1 MNNYNLKT
9 EQLNFY
15 QILQVEQNATTEV
28 IRKAYKKLS
37 LKYHP
42 DKQIK
47 TTLTEEEK
55 NMNFIIIRDAYETL
69 IDLKKRETYDK
80 YLTNHKKKYTNFN
93 DIIYDLKNISTN
105 KEYIIFMNILDNKI
119 KNSLLNNIK
128 IDELLIQ
135 INYINFIDILQ
146 IINNFKILDI
156 NVNIDFTLYEFYN
169 NKYQL
174 LKYNRLTTMPF
185 KEIIYPID
193 LIQIYEN
200 EGENIKVND
209 IDYSGNLIVN
219 INIKNT
225 FYNEIN
231 YQILGNDLYAS
242 ITKKKFL
249 HNNIIKIKFL
259 DEQIYEIDM
268 RKIDKIITDFGLLYF
283 ISNLGLPYYNTND
296 DIVDIAQCKILR
308 GKLYLLII

>member
-47 TTLTEEEK
+47 TTLTKEEK

-69 IDLKKRETYDK
+69 IDLKKRENYDK

-93 DIIYDLKNISTN
+93 DIIHDLKNISTN

-156 NVNIDFTLYEFYN
+156 NVNIDFTLCEFYN
-169 NKYQL
+169 NKYKIV
-174 LKYNRLTTMPF
+174 KYNRLTTMPF
-185 KEIIYPID
+185 EEIIYPID

-200 EGENIKVND
+200 EGENIKVNN

-242 ITKKKFL
+242 ITKKPFL

-296 DIVDIAQCKILR
+296 NIVDIAQCKILR